1 MSAVNVRRKAIWG
14 RCGKCRAE
22 IITGPDAN
30 LAAINAQADAVD
42 LSARGE
48 LLAVIAR
55 REVYEL
61 DNADR
66 LHHRTAKAIIFG
78 PVARSSSLHPAH
90 TCEPVPA
97 NWRAAAGLTSKVVLG
112 C

>member
-1 MSAVNVRRKAIWG
+1 VSAVNVRRKAIWG

-22 IITGPDAN
+22 ILTGPDAN

-42 LSARGE
+42 LSTRGE

-78 PVARSSSLHPAH
+78 RVAKSSSLHAAH

-97 NWRAAAGLTSKVVLG
+97 NWRAVAGLSSKVVLG